1 MLFPAWAT
9 FYEIVGS
16 ASGALAG
23 LMFVVIALVADAR
36 GATEAQLDAFG
47 TPTVIHF
54 GAALLLSALSAAP
67 WPGLTSYMAALALYG
82 ATGCGYMILVVLR
95 TRRLTEY
102 AAVFEDWLFHALLP
116 MVSYSA
122 VLIAAV
128 GLRRATTLSLFTIG
142 GAALLLLFAGIHN
155 AWDTVTY
162 ILVSR
167 WQARHRSP
175 GSPGRPREAHDDDRE
190 QRSL

>member
-1 MLFPAWAT
+1 VLFPAWET

-36 GATEAQLDAFG
+36 GATESQLDTFG

-54 GAALLLSALSAAP
+54 GAVLLLAALSAAP
-67 WPGLTSYMAALALYG
+67 WPGLPSFRIALAFYG
-82 ATGCGYMILVVLR
+82 AAGVGYMIVVVRR

-102 AAVFEDWLFHALLP
+102 AAVLEDWLFHALFPLAA
-116 MVSYSA
+116 YSA
-122 VLIAAV
+122 VLIAAI
-128 GLRRATTLSLFTIG
+128 GLRRATTFSLFTIG
-142 GAALLLLFAGIHN
+142 AAALLLLFAGLHN

-162 ILVSR
+162 ILVNR
-167 WQARHRSP
+167 WQARQARSRESRDDA
-175 GSPGRPREAHDDDRE
+175 GEKRP
-190 QRSL
+190 L

>member
-1 MLFPAWAT
+1 MLFPAWQT

-36 GATEAQLDAFG
+36 GATESQLDTFG

-54 GAALLLSALSAAP
+54 GAALLLAAVSAAP
-67 WPGLTSYMAALALYG
+67 WPGTVSFGIALALYG
-82 ATGCGYMILVVLR
+82 ATGVGYMIVVVRR

-102 AAVFEDWLFHALLP
+102 AVVLEDWLFHALFPLLA
-116 MVSYSA
+116 YGA
-122 VLIAAV
+122 VLIAAIS
-128 GLRRATTLSLFTIG
+128 LRRATTFSLFVIG
-142 GAALLLLFAGIHN
+142 AAALLLLFAGIHN

-167 WQARHRSP
+167 WQARQTRSRESRHDA
-175 GSPGRPREAHDDDRE
+175 GEERP
-190 QRSL
+190 L